1 MNSDTTLPLNPSRA
15 STVFSEMPSLISLA
29 IPLVAGSAS
38 YTFYGLINTF
48 FLGGL
53 GEVPLAVAS
62 LTVSISIIFFA
73 ALYGMLG
80 PIGYLIGTAHG
91 ANDSRKIAEV
101 MQHGLLVAAG
111 VGAIGAGLMALTLF
125 ALPYM
130 NQPLEVRAVIAPYW
144 LLSALALI
152 PFCITFVYKQFY
164 DSTDKAW
171 IGTILALIPV
181 FLNVPLTWILV
192 TGQFGV
198 PAFGLEGAAWAGL
211 IGSCIGMA
219 IMAGHFHFTAA
230 HKPFQVRSKWQ
241 REAFVIQL
249 REGLPMGI
257 QYLLE
262 GGAIAVAGVLIGWL
276 GASEL
281 AANQIVFSVLGIL
294 YIVPIGMS
302 IAVGI
307 RVSQAT
313 GGGEKYRARNIGM
326 AGMLFASGW
335 CLVFTVLLI
344 ILGSRV
350 AALFVS
356 EPDVIQAAALMFVV
370 WGAAQVFDGIQ
381 SVGVGVLRGIFDN
394 RYPTVVSLIA
404 YWLISLPLSYAF
416 GFWFNWGGAGIWAG
430 FCCGLAI
437 ASALLMQRLWKMTD
451 INRLE
456 FNHETTSP

>member
-1 MNSDTTLPLNPSRA
+1 
-15 STVFSEMPSLISLA
+15 MPSLISLA
-29 IPLVAGSAS
+29 IPLIAGSAS

-91 ANDSRKIAEV
+91 ADDSRKIAEV
-101 MQHGLLVAAG
+101 MQHGLLVAFG
-111 VGAIGAGLMALTLF
+111 VGLIGAGLMALTLL

-144 LLSALALI
+144 FLSAAAMI

-164 DSTDKAW
+164 DSTDRAW
-171 IGTILALIPV
+171 TGTVLALVPV
-181 FLNVPLTWILV
+181 VLNVPLTWVLV
-192 TGQFGV
+192 TGQFGF
-198 PAFGLEGAAWAGL
+198 PAYGLEGAGWAAL
-211 IGSCIGMA
+211 IGSGVGMA

-230 HKPFQVRSKWQ
+230 YKPFRGRSSWQ
-241 REAFVIQL
+241 KETFLVQL
-249 REGLPMGI
+249 REGVPMGV

-276 GASEL
+276 GSSEL

-307 RVSQAT
+307 RVSQAA
-313 GGGEKYRARNIGM
+313 GSNEKHRARQIGM
-326 AGMLFASGW
+326 AGMLLASGW
-335 CLVFTVLLI
+335 SLVFTVLLI
-344 ILGSRV
+344 ALGSRV
-350 AALFVS
+350 AAMFVT
-356 EPDVIQAAALMFVV
+356 EPAVIQAAALMFVV

-416 GFWFNWGGAGIWAG
+416 GFWFGWGGAGIWAG

-437 ASALLMQRLWKMTD
+437 ASVLLVRRLWKMTGQ
-451 INRLE
+451 IVN
-456 FNHETTSP
+456 

>member
-1 MNSDTTLPLNPSRA
+1 MTPETTILPASRDN
-15 STVFSEMPSLISLA
+15 TLLSEIPSLVKLA

-111 VGAIGAGLMALTLF
+111 VGAVGAGLMALTLF

-130 NQPLEVRAVIAPYW
+130 NQPLEVRAVITPYW
-144 LLSALALI
+144 LLSALTLI

-171 IGTILALIPV
+171 TGTTLALVPV
-181 FLNVPLTWILV
+181 VLNVPLAWILV
-192 TGQFGV
+192 TGQFGI
-198 PAFGLEGAAWAGL
+198 PALGLEGAGWAAL
-211 IGSCIGMA
+211 IGNCIGTA

-230 HKPFQVRSKWQ
+230 HKPFQVWSKWHK
-241 REAFVIQL
+241 EAFLIQL

-276 GASEL
+276 GSSEL

-313 GGGEKYRARNIGM
+313 GGGEKHRARNIGM
-326 AGMLFASGW
+326 AGMLLASGW
-335 CLVFTVLLI
+335 SLVFTVLLI
-344 ILGSRV
+344 IFGSRV
-350 AALFVS
+350 AALFVT
-356 EPDVIQAAALMFVV
+356 EPDVIKAASLMFVV

-416 GFWFNWGGAGIWAG
+416 GFWFGWGGAGIWAG

-437 ASALLMQRLWKMTD
+437 ASVLLVRRLWKMTSQTA
-451 INRLE
+451 I
-456 FNHETTSP
+456 